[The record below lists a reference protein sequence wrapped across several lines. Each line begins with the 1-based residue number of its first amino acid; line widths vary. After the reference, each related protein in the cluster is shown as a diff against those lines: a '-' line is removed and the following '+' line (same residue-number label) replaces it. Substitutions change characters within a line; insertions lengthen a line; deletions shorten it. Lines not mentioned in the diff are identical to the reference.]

1 MIERF
6 DTARRAGIDRFV
18 SPRSRRIV
26 HAGSDGSK
34 TVLMPKSQKVGQFM
48 RSNLCGKLD
57 IVFACGRWL
66 RGTNFRIAD
75 LNAVRLE
82 SVGISFNVTIGFYFG
97 DDSAEQAIHLHDGTA
112 TQIHISGIDFTG
124 QSTRTTGIRCLIK
137 VNSHECAGR
146 LICCWN
152 LDEISHHSQIEPRC
166 VRVGATINRLNSL
179 SNELTFRCCVVVFA
193 SIRQTGRRINE
204 SGIRGGAEIKEY
216 PLGDSAR
223 SRDWTCKGLVEVCAS
238 QIIIPRVTIDGIG
251 ELAAHDVFERQ
262 TVGQPDPHLTFTLW
276 LPDIDQSQV
285 KFDCTTSETAEV
297 QSVV

>member
-1 MIERF
+1 MIKSF
-6 DTARRAGIDRFV
+6 DTARRASIDRFITPG
-18 SPRSRRIV
+18 SWRIV
-26 HAGSDGSK
+26 HAGSDRSK

-57 IVFACGRWL
+57 IVFAGGRWL
-66 RGTNFRIAD
+66 CGTNFRIAD

-82 SVGISFNVTIGFYFG
+82 SVRISFNFSIGFYFR
-97 DDSAEQAIHLHDGTA
+97 DDATQQAIDLHHGTA
-112 TQIHISGIDFTG
+112 AEIYVSGIDFTG

-152 LDEISHHSQIEPRC
+152 LDEISNHSQIEPRC
-166 VRVGATINRLNSL
+166 VRIGATINGLNSL
-179 SNELTFRCCVVVFA
+179 SNELTFRCCVDVFA
-193 SIRQTGRRINE
+193 IIRQAGRGIND
-204 SGIRGGAEIKEY
+204 SGIRESAEIKEH

-223 SRDWTCKGLVEVCAS
+223 SRNWTGKGLVEVCAS
-238 QIIIPRVTIDGIG
+238 QIIIPRVAIDGIG

-262 TVGQPDPHLTFTLW
+262 TVGQSDPHLTVTLW